1 MGVMVHH
8 AIIVSSWKKDLLERA
23 HLQAEMLMGRL
34 VTPIVTTEHNGVG
47 SFAVLPDGSKEG
59 WGPSDLGDGQRA
71 ALDKWL
77 RSHAYEDGSNALE
90 WVEVAFGELRWAKN
104 DAEVVRHG
112 YKPSPRTRQ
121 WLSPCS

>member
-8 AIIVSSWKKDLLERA
+8 AIVVSSWNKEAIQAAHRHATELLEP
-23 HLQAEMLMGRL
+23 L
-34 VTPIVTTEHNGVG
+34 VTPIVTTEFNGVG

-59 WGPSDLGDGQRA
+59 WGPSDEADEARA
-71 ALDKWL
+71 TFDQYL
-77 RSHAYEDGSNALE
+77 RAQAYEDGSNALE

-112 YKPSPRTRQ
+112 YRVSPAGGKDT
-121 WLSPCS
+121 P

>member
-8 AIIVSSWKKDLLERA
+8 AIVVSSWKRDLLERA

-59 WGPSDLGDGQRA
+59 WEPSDLGDGQRD

-77 RSHAYEDGSNALE
+77 RSQAYEDGSNALE

-112 YKPSPRTRQ
+112 YRAGQSESEGT
-121 WLSPCS
+121 